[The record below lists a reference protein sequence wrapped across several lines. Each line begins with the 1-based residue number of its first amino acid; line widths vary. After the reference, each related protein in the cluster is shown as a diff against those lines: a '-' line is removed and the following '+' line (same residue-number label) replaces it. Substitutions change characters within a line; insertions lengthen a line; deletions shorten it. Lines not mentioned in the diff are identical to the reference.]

1 MYGVVLDSIFEVMQ
15 SEFDADQWAE
25 IRRLVGYSGDSG
37 INEFQSYSDTL
48 IPRLTSAAH
57 LVTGISPEQVRHI

>member
-1 MYGVVLDSIFEVMQ
+1 MQ